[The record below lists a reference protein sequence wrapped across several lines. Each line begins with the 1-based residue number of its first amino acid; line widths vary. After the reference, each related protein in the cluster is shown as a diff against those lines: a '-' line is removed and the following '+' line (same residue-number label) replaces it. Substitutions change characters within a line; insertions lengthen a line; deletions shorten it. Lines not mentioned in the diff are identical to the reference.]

1 MFKSRDLKGGDNM
14 MRKAGIA
21 AGVFGL
27 SLFAVVTMTFA
38 QTTTPTPTP
47 TITTTTTVTPSP
59 TTRVPAAAP
68 ATGRAN

>member
-1 MFKSRDLKGGDNM
+1 M

-27 SLFAVVTMTFA
+27 SLFAVATMTFA
-38 QTTTPTPTP
+38 QTTTTTPTP
-47 TITTTTTVTPSP
+47 TTTTTTTVTPSP
-59 TTRVPAAAP
+59 TTIPSSTVPSAAP